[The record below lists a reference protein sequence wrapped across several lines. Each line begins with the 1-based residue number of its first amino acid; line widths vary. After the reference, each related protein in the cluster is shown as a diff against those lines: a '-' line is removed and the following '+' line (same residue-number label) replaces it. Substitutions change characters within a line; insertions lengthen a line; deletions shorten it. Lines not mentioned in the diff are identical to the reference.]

1 MTPDLHTTG
10 DPNTTG
16 DPYTAGDPP
25 TTTVTLPVDL
35 LKLEG
40 HFDKK
45 CPVHNDDRK
54 FRSELNRLKKYLA
67 DCRINEGGDRI
78 TLANDGRQE
87 EVEVT
92 VEKGN
97 DIRADQSR
105 YVLCQCMLYDFLCTK
120 MVY

>member
-1 MTPDLHTTG
+1 MTPDLQTTG
-10 DPNTTG
+10 DPCA
-16 DPYTAGDPP
+16 AGDPP